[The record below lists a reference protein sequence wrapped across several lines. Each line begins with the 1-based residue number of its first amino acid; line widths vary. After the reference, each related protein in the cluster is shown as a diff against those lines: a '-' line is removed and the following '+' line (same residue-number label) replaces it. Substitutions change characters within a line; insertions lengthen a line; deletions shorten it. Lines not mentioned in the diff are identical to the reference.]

1 MAKPSYEDI
10 RQKRMEENKKR
21 LEDLNLPR
29 LAQSLNR
36 TLSLKPSPM
45 KKAGSK
51 PHNSET
57 QLVAVRRSAR
67 VASNP
72 APVYAE
78 VKMERIGM
86 SRSCSAYGIPRGNSR
101 YPAGLLYVSEEAR
114 ARATEKAE
122 QLVEKLGTSYP
133 TLVRPLLP
141 SHVSSC
147 FWLVSGFVVTELS
160 RMTVLLVERVS
171 RYNNN
176 YALTMTFVRDHPIGS
191 FTSNSDSDCN
201 WNLEWQGLPMRFC
214 RDNMPRKDELV
225 TLVDEEGDE
234 YPTMWLQRKTGL
246 SGGWRGFSLA
256 HGLVDG
262 DAVVFQVIK
271 HGVLK
276 VYIIRAHDLDD
287 DDET

>member
-1 MAKPSYEDI
+1 
-10 RQKRMEENKKR
+10 MEENKKR

-36 TLSLKPSPM
+36 TLSPKPSPI

-57 QLVAVRRSAR
+57 LLVAVRRSAR

-86 SRSCSAYGIPRGNSR
+86 SRSRSTYGVPRGSSR
-101 YPAGLLYVSEEAR
+101 YPAGLVYVSEEAR

-122 QLVEKLGTSYP
+122 QLVENLGTSYP

-141 SHVSSC
+141 SHVSGC
-147 FWLVSGFVVTELS
+147 FWL
-160 RMTVLLVERVS
+160 
-171 RYNNN
+171 
-176 YALTMTFVRDHPIGS
+176 
-191 FTSNSDSDCN
+191 
-201 WNLEWQGLPMRFC
+201 GLPMRFC
-214 RDNMPRKDELV
+214 RDNMPRNDEMV

-287 DDET
+287 HDET